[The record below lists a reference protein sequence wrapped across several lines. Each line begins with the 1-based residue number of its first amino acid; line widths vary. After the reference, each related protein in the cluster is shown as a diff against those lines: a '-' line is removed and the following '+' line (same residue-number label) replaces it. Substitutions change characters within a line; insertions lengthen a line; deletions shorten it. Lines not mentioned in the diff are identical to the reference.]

1 MKKQPLL
8 NPKNKNLV
16 ITVYTALV
24 LTVFAGLMF
33 ALYNRDPD
41 SFVDEPLKVA
51 DGDIVAII
59 EEYRDNKVP
68 AEDVSLE
75 AIGAAVPNIQ
85 KPAWQEFAVKSEAT
99 IAPKIVVIIDDLGL
113 DQQAT
118 DYLAATP
125 GPFTLAYLPY
135 ADNLAQQTAGVKAA
149 GHELMVHL
157 PMQSHRAT
165 ADPGKNALLTGLSF
179 KEFGERLEWNLTQFE
194 GYVGINNHMGSRLTE
209 DPALMVRL
217 MARLRREGLLFVD
230 SLTTP
235 RSVGERAAK
244 AIDVP
249 FLARDV
255 FLDNEREPAYINRQL
270 ATTEKIAKLRGYA
283 VAIGHPYPETLSALK
298 EWQKT
303 LTFKGFRLVPI
314 SQIMAEKID
323 MLQNEIAE
331 NLH

>member
-8 NPKNKNLV
+8 ISKNKNFL

-33 ALYNRDPD
+33 ALYNRSLEDH
-41 SFVDEPLKVA
+41 VDEPLEVA
-51 DGDIVAII
+51 DGDIAAII
-59 EEYRDNKVP
+59 EEYRDNEVP

-75 AIGAAVPNIQ
+75 AISAAVPQIQ
-85 KPAWQEFAVKSEAT
+85 KPAWREFAAKAEAT
-99 IAPKIVVIIDDLGL
+99 IAPKIVIIIDDLGL

-118 DYLAATP
+118 NYLAAVP
-125 GPFTLAYLPY
+125 GPYTLAYLPY
-135 ADNLAQQTAGVKAA
+135 ADNLAQQTASVKAA

-157 PMQSHRAT
+157 PMQSHRLS

-179 KEFGERLEWNLTQFE
+179 DEFGTRLEWNLTRFE

-217 MARLRREGLLFVD
+217 MARLRRQGLLFVD

-235 RSVGERAAK
+235 KSVGQRAAK

-255 FLDNEREPAYINRQL
+255 FLDNERDATYISRQL
-270 ATTEKIAKLRGYA
+270 ETTERIAKLRGYA
-283 VAIGHPYPETLSALK
+283 VAIGHPYPETLAALK
-298 EWQKT
+298 KWQKT
-303 LTFKGFRLVPI
+303 LAFKGFRLVPI

-323 MLQNEIAE
+323 IQQSKIAE